1 MHLLPALLAL
11 RAAGDAL
18 VVVQPLDI
26 AGIYYHVT
34 ATFGPQSYPGAGVN
48 GSVTIPVPP
57 NGCTAPSNDVSGTIV
72 LATRGECDFIDK
84 VRTAQTAGAIAVV
97 VANDQGEHLFKMYSS
112 DEDTSDVIIPSVFVT
127 TGTGNALPGS
137 TIVLNATGECARP
150 LPRVLASD
158 APPAL
163 ARARVGPARILSSP
177 PSPMLTSALARCRA
191 DDFGDDDFMH
201 PYFFMAIVL
210 LGLSVTLACTL
221 TATLVGYLAVIFK
234 KRRQRSECR
243 RAVQKL
249 KTKSYTAPVLAEGET
264 EDPTPCTICLEDFV
278 VGEKLK
284 VLPCGHQYHQE
295 CIEPWL
301 LEKSSLCPLC
311 KQNITAGADFHA
323 PTPPPAER
331 GSSSSRLES
340 GGGGGTGTGSGGA
353 TDEGSLNGGDANR
366 A

>member
-1 MHLLPALLAL
+1 MLLPALLAL

-18 VVVQPLDI
+18 VVVAPLDI
-26 AGIYYHVT
+26 AGVYYHVT
-34 ATFGPQSYPGAGVN
+34 ASFGPQTFPGVGVPGN
-48 GSVTIPVPP
+48 VTIPQPAH
-57 NGCTAPSNDVSGTIV
+57 GCTAPANDVAGTIV

-84 VRTAQTAGAIAVV
+84 VRTAQTAGALAVV
-97 VANDQGEHLFKMYSS
+97 VANDQGDHLFKMYSS
-112 DEDTSDVIIPSVFVT
+112 DEDTTDVLIPSVFVT
-127 TGTGNALPGS
+127 TATGNALPGS
-137 TIVLNATGECARP
+137 SIVLNATGEY
-150 LPRVLASD
+150 
-158 APPAL
+158 
-163 ARARVGPARILSSP
+163 
-177 PSPMLTSALARCRA
+177 
-191 DDFGDDDFMH
+191 DFGDDDFMH

-249 KTKSYTAPVLAEGET
+249 KTKNYTAPLLAEGET
-264 EDPTPCTICLEDFV
+264 DDGPTPCTICLEDFC
-278 VGEKLK
+278 VGEKVK
-284 VLPCGHQYHQE
+284 VLPCGHEYHCE

-323 PTPPPAER
+323 PTPTPAER
-331 GSSSSRLES
+331 AASSGGTSRLEE
-340 GGGGGTGTGSGGA
+340 GGA
-353 TDEGSLNGGDANR
+353 GGAGVPVSDSLNGGSHR